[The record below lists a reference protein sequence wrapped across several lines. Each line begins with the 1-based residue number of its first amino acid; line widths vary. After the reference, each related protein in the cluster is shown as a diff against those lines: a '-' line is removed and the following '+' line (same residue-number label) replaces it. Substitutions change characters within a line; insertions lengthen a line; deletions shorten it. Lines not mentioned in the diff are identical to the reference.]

1 MLLVILKLIA
11 GIVLLFFGAD
21 YFVKGSASLARKMGV
36 SSLVIGLTVVA
47 LGTSAPELLVSIK
60 SAFEG
65 VPGIAVGNVVGSN
78 VLNISLVLG
87 ICAMIVPLAVSL
99 HVVKYD
105 TPAMV
110 FITAVATFFLWDKE
124 ITRVEG
130 IALIVLFISYLTTR
144 GIMAYKESKEG
155 KDIEVEEVEIIQNV
169 FLILLFII
177 GGLTALLFGANF
189 LVDSGSK
196 LARMFGVSDTIIGIT
211 IIALGTSLPEL
222 ATSIMAATKKEA
234 DMAIG
239 NVVGSN
245 VFNIGLVLGTA
256 GTVSPFV
263 VNELKSIDIGIMLG
277 LAIIL
282 LPFLRSKFTLGRIE
296 GGILFIIYVG
306 YMIFL
311 WI

>member
-1 MLLVILKLIA
+1 MLIIILKLIA

-21 YFVKGSASLARKMGV
+21 YFVKGSASLARKMGI

-60 SAFEG
+60 SAFSG
-65 VPGIAVGNVVGSN
+65 FPGIAVGNVVGSN

-110 FITAVATFFLWDKE
+110 FISSVATFFLWDKQ
-124 ITRVEG
+124 ITRFEAIG
-130 IALIVLFISYLTTR
+130 LLTLFVAYLTTR
-144 GIMAYKESKEG
+144 GIMAFKESKEG
-155 KDIEVEEVEIIQNV
+155 KEVDVEEVETTHNV
-169 FLILLFII
+169 ALILLFIG

-222 ATSIMAATKKEA
+222 ATSIMAALKKEA

-256 GTVSPFV
+256 GVVSPFTV
-263 VNELKSIDIGIMLG
+263 PELQIADIGVMIF
-277 LAIIL
+277 LAALL
-282 LPFLRSKFTLGRIE
+282 LPFLKTGFILNRIE
-296 GGILFIIYVG
+296 GGILFLIYIG

-311 WI
+311 WV